1 MKKLIYV
8 SMALVLI
15 LTAVNGVSKASLSD
29 NLVLVPEA
37 NIVTKTGEISGD
49 LILDHSLGKGNISG
63 VFKLT
68 PWLEAG
74 LVVSEGAQYNELSFD
89 PLVKTVIINEYN
101 YGLDLAAGL
110 RGEDLYIT
118 GAKTLDYGLRGHFGV
133 GNGRFGNIFLG
144 LTKVLN
150 NNDIEI
156 RENNK
161 ENIDVF
167 SSFPPIEASIEFMND
182 NFNIGFRTN
191 ITNEFKADIAILN
204 FNKSKVGLSY
214 SF

>member
-1 MKKLIYV
+1 MKKLIYI

-15 LTAVNGVSKASLSD
+15 LTAVNGVGEAALSD

-37 NIVTKTGEISGD
+37 SIVEKTGEISGD
-49 LILDHSLGKGNISG
+49 IILDEGVSNGKFSG

-74 LVVSEGAQYNELSFD
+74 VVISEGTQNNELSFD
-89 PLVKTVIINEYN
+89 PLVKTIIINEYN

-133 GNGRFGNIFLG
+133 GNGRFDGIFVG

-150 NNDIEI
+150 TNDIEI
-156 RENNK
+156 TEEKEDNK
-161 ENIDVF
+161 DAF
-167 SSFPPIEASIEFMND
+167 SSLPPIKASIEFMNGR
-182 NFNIGFRTN
+182 FNIGFRTN
-191 ITNEFKADIAILN
+191 ITNELKAELSVLN
-204 FNKSKVGLSY
+204 LNRLKAGLSY

>member
-8 SMALVLI
+8 SMALVLM
-15 LTAVNGVSKASLSD
+15 LTVVNGVGEAALSN

-37 NIVTKTGEISGD
+37 SIVDKTGEISGD
-49 LILDHSLGKGNISG
+49 IILDDNNTDGNISG
-63 VFKLT
+63 VFKLS

-74 LVVSEGAQYNELSFD
+74 VVVSEGNASSDLEFD
-89 PLVKTVIINEYN
+89 PLVKAMIINEHN

-118 GAKTLDYGLRGHFGV
+118 GARTLDYGLRGHFGV
-133 GNGRFGNIFLG
+133 GNGSFDDIFVG

-150 NNDIEI
+150 TKDIEI
-156 RENNK
+156 TEENSDNSGSL
-161 ENIDVF
+161 
-167 SSFPPIEASIEFMND
+167 SSLPPIRASIEFMNGS
-182 NFNIGFRTN
+182 FNLGFRTN
-191 ITNEFKADIAILN
+191 ISNQVTADLAVLDFNQFKAGI
-204 FNKSKVGLSY
+204 SY

>member
-1 MKKLIYV
+1 MKKLIYI
-8 SMALVLI
+8 SIALVLI
-15 LTAVNGVSKASLSD
+15 LTAVNGVGEAALSD

-37 NIVTKTGEISGD
+37 SIVERTGEISGD
-49 LILDHSLGKGNISG
+49 LILDEGLGNGKLSG

-74 LVVSEGAQYNELSFD
+74 VVVREGTQNNELGFD
-89 PLVKTVIINEYN
+89 PLVKTIIINEYN

-133 GNGRFGNIFLG
+133 GNGRFDRIFVG

-150 NNDIEI
+150 TNDIEI
-156 RENNK
+156 TEEETENN
-161 ENIDVF
+161 DAF
-167 SSFPPIEASIEFMND
+167 SSLPPVKASIEFMNGR
-182 NFNIGFRTN
+182 FNLGFRAN
-191 ITNEFKADIAILN
+191 ITNQLKAELSVLN
-204 FNKSKVGLSY
+204 LNRLKTGLSY

>member
-15 LTAVNGVSKASLSD
+15 LTAVNGIGEASLSD

-37 NIVTKTGEISGD
+37 SLVEKTGEISGD
-49 LILDHSLGKGNISG
+49 LILDEGLGNGKVSG
-63 VFKLT
+63 AFKLT

-74 LVVSEGAQYNELSFD
+74 VVVSEGTRSSELRFD
-89 PLVKTVIINEYN
+89 PLVKAIIINEYN

-133 GNGRFGNIFLG
+133 GNGGFDGIFLG

-150 NNDIEI
+150 TNDIEI
-156 RENNK
+156 TEEEEENN
-161 ENIDVF
+161 NAL
-167 SSFPPIEASIEFMND
+167 SSLPPVKASIEFMD
-182 NFNIGFRTN
+182 GRFNIGFRSN
-191 ITNEFKADIAILN
+191 ITNELKAELSVLN
-204 FNKSKVGLSY
+204 LNRLKAGLSY

>member
-1 MKKLIYV
+1 MKKLIYI
-8 SMALVLI
+8 SIALI
-15 LTAVNGVSKASLSD
+15 LILSAVNGVSEAALSD

-37 NIVTKTGEISGD
+37 SIVEKNGEISGD
-49 LILDHSLGKGNISG
+49 LILDEGLGNGKLSG

-74 LVVSEGAQYNELSFD
+74 VIIREGTQNNELGFD
-89 PLVKTVIINEYN
+89 PLVKTIIINEYN

-133 GNGRFGNIFLG
+133 GDGRFDGIFVG

-150 NNDIEI
+150 TNDIEI
-156 RENNK
+156 TEEEEENN
-161 ENIDVF
+161 DAF
-167 SSFPPIEASIEFMND
+167 SSLPPVKASIEFMNGR
-182 NFNIGFRTN
+182 FNLGFRAN
-191 ITNEFKADIAILN
+191 ITNQLKAELSVLN
-204 FNKSKVGLSY
+204 LNRLKTGLSY